1 MKYWKEI
8 RNQRSVWLFAGGFV
22 LLLGVMTGML
32 YTLGRRGIIPIC
44 GITAALLAMA
54 ISYTAE
60 LRCNMGRR
68 PVRWKICWQM
78 AIRITIE
85 PEEKDRLLHMD
96 DREMLEQVF
105 DKLHEVS
112 ISRALKTEAELHAL
126 QNQINPHFL
135 YNTLEIIRSRAMRR
149 GSEDV
154 AEMAEA
160 LGMLFRYCINSPGEL
175 ATLAQELDN
184 VHHYLLIQRYR
195 YGDRFTYEEHI
206 ENEDVMDSS
215 LPVMTLQPLV
225 ENALSHGINRRID
238 GGKITMRVESVGS
251 RLQISVEDN
260 GVGIAEDELRRV
272 RKSLRERS
280 GPIERRAD
288 SSRSTGIAL
297 RNVNR
302 RIQFYFGM
310 QYGVDVASTQDIGT
324 TVIVTL
330 PQMRGN

>member
-68 PVRWKICWQM
+68 RALENM
-78 AIRITIE
+78 LADGDTDYLE

-149 GSEDV
+149 GS
-154 AEMAEA
+154 
-160 LGMLFRYCINSPGEL
+160 
-175 ATLAQELDN
+175 
-184 VHHYLLIQRYR
+184 
-195 YGDRFTYEEHI
+195 GD
-206 ENEDVMDSS
+206 
-215 LPVMTLQPLV
+215 
-225 ENALSHGINRRID
+225 G
-238 GGKITMRVESVGS
+238 
-251 RLQISVEDN
+251 
-260 GVGIAEDELRRV
+260 
-272 RKSLRERS
+272 
-280 GPIERRAD
+280 
-288 SSRSTGIAL
+288 RSTWHAVPL
-297 RNVNR
+297 
-302 RIQFYFGM
+302 
-310 QYGVDVASTQDIGT
+310 
-324 TVIVTL
+324 L
-330 PQMRGN
+330 H

>member
-68 PVRWKICWQM
+68 
-78 AIRITIE
+78 
-85 PEEKDRLLHMD
+85 
-96 DREMLEQVF
+96 
-105 DKLHEVS
+105 
-112 ISRALKTEAELHAL
+112 RALE
-126 QNQINPHFL
+126 N
-135 YNTLEIIRSRAMRR
+135 
-149 GSEDV
+149 
-154 AEMAEA
+154 
-160 LGMLFRYCINSPGEL
+160 ML
-175 ATLAQELDN
+175 AD
-184 VHHYLLIQRYR
+184 
-195 YGDRFTYEEHI
+195 GDRFTYEEHI

>member
-32 YTLGRRGIIPIC
+32 CTLGRRGIIPIC

-60 LRCNMGRR
+60 LRCNIGRR
-68 PVRWKICWQM
+68 RALENM
-78 AIRITIE
+78 LADGDTDYLE

-96 DREMLEQVF
+96 DQEMLEQVF

-149 GSEDV
+149 GSADV

-175 ATLAQELDN
+175 ATLAQELD
-184 VHHYLLIQRYR
+184 
-195 YGDRFTYEEHI
+195 
-206 ENEDVMDSS
+206 
-215 LPVMTLQPLV
+215 MTLQPLV
-225 ENALSHGINRRID
+225 ENALSHGINRRVD
-238 GGKITMRVESVGS
+238 GGKITMRVESIGS

-260 GVGIAEDELRRV
+260 GVGIAEDELHRV
-272 RKSLRERS
+272 RKNLRERS

>member
-1 MKYWKEI
+1 
-8 RNQRSVWLFAGGFV
+8 
-22 LLLGVMTGML
+22 
-32 YTLGRRGIIPIC
+32 
-44 GITAALLAMA
+44 
-54 ISYTAE
+54 
-60 LRCNMGRR
+60 
-68 PVRWKICWQM
+68 
-78 AIRITIE
+78 
-85 PEEKDRLLHMD
+85 
-96 DREMLEQVF
+96 
-105 DKLHEVS
+105 
-112 ISRALKTEAELHAL
+112 
-126 QNQINPHFL
+126 
-135 YNTLEIIRSRAMRR
+135 
-149 GSEDV
+149 
-154 AEMAEA
+154 
-160 LGMLFRYCINSPGEL
+160 
-175 ATLAQELDN
+175 
-184 VHHYLLIQRYR
+184 
-195 YGDRFTYEEHI
+195 
-206 ENEDVMDSS
+206 
-215 LPVMTLQPLV
+215 MTLQPLV
-225 ENALSHGINRRID
+225 ENALSHGINRRVD